1 MTKRFLGLSVLA
13 LAAVVIG
20 WASPA
25 HAGGRRAIAS
35 RWGYRHAQTRPWH
48 GGYYYTQKGA
58 PVALVVPPT
67 AQSQMFWG
75 WGVAQSGTRPIYHQ
89 FARPYPGE
97 SAGGADQLYP
107 TPAWPSHTDQ
117 FGVYYVRGPW
127 GATAPRAWRHRRP

>member
-1 MTKRFLGLSVLA
+1 MKRRSIGIMV
-13 LAAVVIG
+13 VVIAVTLVG
-20 WASPA
+20 WSSRAEA
-25 HAGGRRAIAS
+25 GRRARAS
-35 RWGYRHAQTRPWH
+35 RWGYRHAQTMPWH
-48 GGYYYTQKGA
+48 GGYYHTATGS

-97 SAGGADQLYP
+97 AVGGEGQFSP
-107 TPAWPSHTDQ
+107 TPVWPSHTDQ

-127 GATAPRAWRHRRP
+127 GATAPRAYRHQ